1 SLRQHRGQTR
11 MGAQREHAPAQ
22 CGDAAAHEL
31 LQRLGALTG
40 SGGITAL
47 GRRMLALGTHPRL
60 AAMLAQAG

>member
-1 SLRQHRGQTR
+1 

-22 CGDAAAHEL
+22 CGDAAAAGERAQP
-31 LQRLGALTG
+31 LQQFVR
-40 SGGITAL
+40 GGITAL